1 MMKLTDAKSN
11 NIQILRGL
19 AIIAV
24 VFIHN
29 TPVGLFLFLSGMLSN
44 VNNWNPRKRII
55 KVVIPYILWS
65 LVYVIL
71 YNLKRPTMLPIL
83 YLKDLLTGGAAA
95 IMYYVFV
102 YSEFTLLIPLIDK
115 LAKSKYKYLGFIVS
129 PVEIVI
135 MRLLPMITGYQMSKC
150 TSIIMNISCLGW
162 FSYFYLGYLLGN
174 NMFTIKTSTIKLI
187 CLWMGAVV
195 LQIFEGYYYLLM
207 GDANCGTQ
215 LKLTALLAGTFFVM
229 IAYRFVKLDKIF
241 NLKFLKLLGD
251 ASFGIYF
258 SHLAIMTVVD
268 QIPYYSQYL
277 YYPINGIVII
287 VLSMVCVLI
296 GKKILGVY
304 GKYLAL

>member
-1 MMKLTDAKSN
+1 
-11 NIQILRGL
+11 
-19 AIIAV
+19 
-24 VFIHN
+24 
-29 TPVGLFLFLSGMLSN
+29 
-44 VNNWNPRKRII
+44 
-55 KVVIPYILWS
+55 
-65 LVYVIL
+65 
-71 YNLKRPTMLPIL
+71 
-83 YLKDLLTGGAAA
+83 
-95 IMYYVFV
+95 
-102 YSEFTLLIPLIDK
+102 
-115 LAKSKYKYLGFIVS
+115 
-129 PVEIVI
+129 
-135 MRLLPMITGYQMSKC
+135 MITGYQMSKC